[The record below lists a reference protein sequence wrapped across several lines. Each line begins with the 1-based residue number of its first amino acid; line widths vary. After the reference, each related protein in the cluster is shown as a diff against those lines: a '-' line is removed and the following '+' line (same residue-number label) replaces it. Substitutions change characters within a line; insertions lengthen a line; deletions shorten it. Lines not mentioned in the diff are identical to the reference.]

1 MDKLKYEEVRSV
13 EKLKTTEILLKA
25 EELQV
30 NLSKLTE
37 YELNRIAGYVEGLI
51 SAKDLKKESA

>member
-1 MDKLKYEEVRSV
+1 M